1 MFRSTV
7 IAFGVFVLR
16 GRELAENAAGDL
28 GFLGNDF
35 PVAPDRLAAG
45 VKLLDDLETAAR
57 LALLSATSDSIGRV
71 LNEISTPSNTAAS
84 APITAATSSRLCP
97 VTFRI
102 SSRLSA
108 ASHSRNSAVEQS
120 HHLGRSMEPLFGL
133 DHVADGEAIFA
144 VSVLTQFDQI
154 GRTAHRAHEL
164 VELVDAGAVPMR
176 EYRHVPARER
186 RLPMRDRVQRDGKI
200 GDQSLHRPIEAT
212 PEMIIAAPLVLQQGW
227 RHDEDEPLQLLAGKD
242 LATQPTRRSPLS
254 VDHVQHLVLERAR
267 RAETFRPNGIG
278 CDMTGR
284 AGKRAAAIAMDA
296 RHARIARGPHQVGS
310 RGDIRA
316 DFAAIGITPGYER
329 HCWSPCISPGAHP
342 RPGGIRKGVGSINRH

>member
-1 MFRSTV
+1 MPFLFRSTAM
-7 IAFGVFVLR
+7 AFGVFAL
-16 GRELAENAAGDL
+16 RELAEDVARDL

-71 LNEISTPSNTAAS
+71 LNEISTPSDTAAS

-133 DHVADGEAIFA
+133 DHVAGGEAIFA

-154 GRTAHRAHEL
+154 GPTAHRAHDL

-176 EYRHVPARER
+176 ER
-186 RLPMRDRVQRDGKI
+186 RLLMRDRVQRDGKI
-200 GDQSLHRPIEAT
+200 GDQSCIVPS
-212 PEMIIAAPLVLQQGW
+212 
-227 RHDEDEPLQLLAGKD
+227 K
-242 LATQPTRRSPLS
+242 RR
-254 VDHVQHLVLERAR
+254 QR
-267 RAETFRPNGIG
+267 
-278 CDMTGR
+278 
-284 AGKRAAAIAMDA
+284 
-296 RHARIARGPHQVGS
+296 
-310 RGDIRA
+310 
-316 DFAAIGITPGYER
+316 
-329 HCWSPCISPGAHP
+329 
-342 RPGGIRKGVGSINRH
+342 